1 MKETIF
7 LNYLFLSF
15 LGDLSFHLETEMLN
29 FYVFTEQQKILKN
42 CFSRVIVLKILFSFT
57 KSSWTLATLFY
68 CLSFIYTI
76 VVVLI

>member
-1 MKETIF
+1 METRCYREVFCIEEKKRKDMKETIF

-42 CFSRVIVLKILFSFT
+42 CFSRVIILKILFSFT
-57 KSSWTLATLFY
+57 KSS
-68 CLSFIYTI
+68 
-76 VVVLI
+76 